1 MSQEHRPLKSRSKG
15 CARKSGLL
23 NRTPYANHESPQFT
37 QAFLDGIAA
46 TSALIFAVAGVTLLF
61 MPGPCRWVAATS
73 TLIFVVAGAQ
83 CFVAAGLSPG
93 RPLKTPPR
101 SPQTRPPWLGRPLT
115 VRVPITVAFAWC
127 GTPKTVGNNAPGTA
141 ACRSPLPCVRRA
153 CSGTTKT
160 VRAAIPRGAYAPRS
174 WFRVRAPLQMWASR
188 RRERWFFPTAGL
200 RPPLLVARAL
210 ILQNCDTR
218 ERVAS
223 RTTGG
228 LRPPLLCCD
237 ANVCRRKNDFCDAQT
252 HVHRSGG
259 RQPAVARIAPR
270 GQCTAKYVPRITTV
284 ESRAAGVSPPWR
296 VMRTLCGENP
306 ALFGDVRTGEQERR
320 ASARRGS
327 RNERCAVRIEH

>member
-23 NRTPYANHESPQFT
+23 NRTPYANHESPHFT

-101 SPQTRPPWLGRPLT
+101 SAQTRPRWLGRPLT

-127 GTPKTVGNNAPGTA
+127 GTTKTVGNNAPGNCRMPITVAICVQRYHGGLTPPAPGFVCGRRCRCGLA
-141 ACRSPLPCVRRA
+141 ADESV
-153 CSGTTKT
+153 GFF
-160 VRAAIPRGAYAPRS
+160 PRLADASRS
-174 WFRVRAPLQMWASR
+174 WLHVR
-188 RRERWFFPTAGL
+188 
-200 RPPLLVARAL
+200 LL
-210 ILQNCDTR
+210 LQNCVAR

-228 LRPPLLCCD
+228 LRPPLLWCD
-237 ANVCRRKNDFCDAQT
+237 ANVCRREKRCLRCTN
-252 HVHRSGG
+252 
-259 RQPAVARIAPR
+259 ARA
-270 GQCTAKYVPRITTV
+270 
-284 ESRAAGVSPPWR
+284 
-296 VMRTLCGENP
+296 
-306 ALFGDVRTGEQERR
+306 QERR
-320 ASARRGS
+320 ASARRG
-327 RNERCAVRIEH
+327 RLAPRGLVRDAKLSAGE